1 MNSSNLSKIVGSAV
15 LAVLVI
21 HSSPLTVDAGVTV
34 SIGQNFTGST
44 DSLAAAP
51 CPAGAVNEDY
61 FVEFNIDTFA
71 VYNKADGSVA
81 ETLSWSD
88 FWSQAGLTLPSGYGR
103 NTPRV
108 VYDPTV
114 QRWFVAEAGGATG
127 PTDTPDA
134 ALLAISATADPT
146 GAWNGVSVATTPGGN
161 DYSGWMNM
169 GLDAGGVYLGSVAA
183 DITSGAAVGCTLLS
197 FPKADLLSVA
207 PIITNRTWF
216 GVLSGTDYGYNS
228 KPAICFDG
236 SVTGG
241 VLATAGRGAPGD
253 NNTRL
258 FAYSIDNA
266 SGPGAAKLGASKS
279 ITVPEYTEPNNA
291 LQPDGSSNLVTWY
304 AVFTANACAVK
315 GVIYAVQPVQA
326 GPHTAI
332 GWYRVNAT
340 NYTLLESGTIS
351 DPSLDLYYPSI
362 AANTNGVVVIAF
374 NGSGANS
381 FVSCYAVA
389 GQTVNGVTS
398 FGNRMVLQAG
408 SASYQNLDS
417 YGGDNWG
424 LYSTTCVD
432 PADLNIFWTINAY
445 AAGPATW
452 ATQITQLLTS
462 PSPALSLA
470 STAAGLTLSWPVTEV
485 PFQLESAPS
494 LPGSGTWAPVSAA
507 AATNG
512 ATVSV
517 TVPAT
522 NRAAFFRL
530 VQGP

>member
-1 MNSSNLSKIVGSAV
+1 MV
-15 LAVLVI
+15 L
-21 HSSPLTVDAGVTV
+21 LTVWSCVAAAQGQIAVQ
-34 SIGQNFTGST
+34 IGQNFTGST
-44 DSLAAAP
+44 DSFAWAP

-61 FVEFNIDTFA
+61 FVEFNMDTFA

-88 FWSQAGLTLPSGYGR
+88 FWTQAGLTLPSGYGR

-127 PTDTPDA
+127 ATDKPDA

-146 GAWNGVSVATTPGGN
+146 GAWNGVSVATTPAGN
-161 DYSGWMNM
+161 DFSGAMNM

-197 FPKADLLSVA
+197 FPKADLLSVP

-216 GVLSGTDYGYNS
+216 GVLSATDYGYNS
-228 KPAICFDG
+228 KPVICLDG
-236 SVTGG
+236 SEVGA
-241 VLATAGRGAPGD
+241 VLATAGRGYPGD
-253 NNTRL
+253 NNNDL

-266 SGPGAAKLGASKS
+266 SGPGAATLGRSTP

-291 LQPDGSSNLVTWY
+291 LQPDGSSNLVTWN
-304 AVFTANACAVK
+304 AVFYANACAVK
-315 GVIYAVQPVQA
+315 GVIYAVHPVQA

-374 NGSGANS
+374 NGSGTNT
-381 FVSCYAVA
+381 FVSCYAVV

-398 FGNRMVLQAG
+398 FGNPIVLQAG
-408 SASYQNLDS
+408 SASYQNLDPS
-417 YGGDNWG
+417 GDDLWG
-424 LYSTTCVD
+424 YYSTTCLD
-432 PADLNIFWTINAY
+432 PADPNIFWTINAY
-445 AAGPATW
+445 AAGPSTW

-462 PSPALSLA
+462 PSPTLSLA
-470 STAAGLTLSWPVTEV
+470 RTAAGLTLSWPVTEA